1 MMLKDSE
8 FWDLVAKKLITF
20 SDNTDGNLALNQGQR
35 ANLRAIAQ
43 RIPNNGVIIADGVGM
58 GKTRIAAVV
67 ANCVIAA
74 GGRVAILAPPGLGF
88 QWREALKDA
97 KVEVPLILRSLGQ
110 YLEAWKGQDAY
121 SSKPWFN
128 EKAVLISHSFS
139 ILRGSK
145 KIKSWRWALLPMLVA
160 HWKKQTKRRFPN
172 GYKSS
177 HDLASLAAENIVASI
192 HTDSNHPERNWMEQL
207 VGTTRW
213 NTASN
218 AGEYVQENAD
228 NLRPKLEHAVGL
240 GLGTFDLIIVD
251 EAHKSRGQFS
261 GLNRLLDGVILPSK
275 VARRIAITA
284 TPIEIDAVKQWEQM
298 LKRINV
304 GSVPMTAIQNYVDT
318 ARKVQQCVS
327 DAQSRIN
334 YTNAAQNFKTAFDP
348 YLLRRDKREE
358 QCIKDFTEHSGE
370 EMHAY
375 RHKST
380 IRIPTSKLK
389 YNWKRAI
396 CAAEALSLVV
406 RQSDNTLLKRLRLTL
421 GNGHGISA
429 LIDNGCDI
437 DDGDAKQN
445 KADSDAN
452 APKKNKDVKS
462 TPEHD
467 GKLLKRAK
475 WWRKIM
481 VKPFLPHGTNGSL
494 IHLFEHPAILKA
506 VKKIE
511 KVCGQGEKVLVFG
524 RFTQPMKALVQLLNA
539 RAMLLSL
546 KKKIPWPQ
554 SKIPDSEWGAV
565 QAAHGQMKQPGQLI
579 REEIDKKLS
588 AQYRKLEQQ
597 RRSFR
602 NALLDKIDAGLG
614 QGLTTKS
621 RTRALFDAFK
631 NETTEPGKTSDDH
644 CLSFIAQAILENV
657 GIENASAS
665 PEIIA
670 SAFVDLVNAA
680 SDSDSDEVKELN
692 KKTTSNLWT
701 AVKEN
706 LREEYSHP
714 QSSFARLMNG
724 ATKPQTRRFLQ
735 LAFNRGNSHTK
746 VLVAQSIVGR
756 EGLNLHE
763 ACRTVVLLHPEWNPG
778 VVEQQIGRVDRMNSL
793 WESMLKEALQ
803 SNTALPKI
811 EFHPVVFQG
820 TYDEENWRVLR
831 ERWDDLRAQ
840 LHGIVISPELAKKY
854 TGFESEVREIND
866 AAPNFSPSKH
876 LPCTKKPLS
885 A

>member
-1 MMLKDSE
+1 MMLKNSE

-20 SDNTDGNLALNQGQR
+20 ADNTAGNLALNQGQR
-35 ANLRAIAQ
+35 ASLRAIAK

-67 ANCVIAA
+67 ASCVIAA

-110 YLEAWKGQDAY
+110 YLQAWKGQDAY

-160 HWKKQTKRRFPN
+160 HWRKQTKRRFPN

-304 GSVPMTAIQNYVDT
+304 VSVPMTAIQNYVDT

-375 RHKST
+375 RHEST
-380 IRIPTSKLK
+380 IRIPTIKLK

-421 GNGHGISA
+421 GNGHGIAA

-452 APKKNKDVKS
+452 APKKDKDAKS

-481 VKPFLPHGTNGSL
+481 VKPFLRHGAKGSL
-494 IHLFEHPAILKA
+494 THLFEHPAILKA

-511 KVCGQGEKVLVFG
+511 RVCGQGEKVLVFG
-524 RFTQPMKALVQLLNA
+524 RFTQPMKALVQLLNS
-539 RAMLLSL
+539 RAMLRSL
-546 KKKIPWPQ
+546 KAGNLWPQ
-554 SKIPDSEWGAV
+554 SEIHDDGEWEAV
-565 QAAHGQMKQPGQLI
+565 QAAHSQMNRPG
-579 REEIDKKLS
+579 
-588 AQYRKLEQQ
+588 KLERQTINQELNTQFSKLKRQ
-597 RRSFR
+597 RSKFR
-602 NALLDKIDAGLG
+602 ENLLVQIESGLDKIESGIGPDKP
-614 QGLTTKS
+614 KS
-621 RTRALFDAFK
+621 LARKLFGAFK
-631 NETTEPGKTSDDH
+631 IETAEPAKTSDDH
-644 CLSFIAQAILENV
+644 CLSFIARAILENI
-657 GIENASAS
+657 GIENAAAS

-680 SDSDSDEVKELN
+680 SDSDSHEEKVLN
-692 KKTTSNLWT
+692 KTATSDLWT
-701 AVKEN
+701 AVKEY
-706 LREEYSHP
+706 LREEYSQT

-724 ATKPQTRRFLQ
+724 TTKPQTRRFLQ
-735 LAFNRGNSHTK
+735 LAFNRENSHTK

-803 SNTALPKI
+803 SNTELPKI

-854 TGFESEVREIND
+854 SGFESEVREIND
-866 AAPNFSPSKH
+866 SAPNFSPSKH
-876 LPCTKKPLS
+876 LP
-885 A
+885 